1 MKKIALLCFFLVV
14 LPLTAFSVPIDLVP
28 SKQTDR
34 KESYNT
40 LFSLITKLSSN
51 VETERNEFSNFSKL
65 EDKTS
70 KDKKLEIDK
79 KKLYV
84 DNLVK
89 SLNIANQHY
98 GNLTNEK
105 NNKLSEKIKIL
116 NSIKVQKIIIKQ
128 ELDSVTK
135 FYSESTKFKSYQEYT
150 AINKEIDDLKFSI
163 AKESS
168 DIQKKY
174 IDLLKKI
181 KLDIKDKESKISIVK
196 EDVRNI
202 NQNVVDSVKNYNET
216 KKSFEDFLIK
226 YNNNLKNRKVINN
239 NFKNEL
245 NMLNNV
251 LKFLKNTNPSQM
263 KQAFDCSTLKV
274 KYDNLLHSFNNSKSK
289 EIPKASPTQA
299 STPKA
304 SPTQASTP
312 KASPTQAST
321 PKASPT
327 PTQASAIKAAPVSVT
342 PAVAPSAAEIMK
354 ARNERSKSSTLSAN
368 DKKIADKRDAD
379 FNKWMLSKDGIDAS
393 NFCMSLGI
401 HNKPSIFGGCLEDMM
416 STGDKQIAKDS
427 AIMEEEFASKD
438 KQSLSVSTSKRYCV
452 AAGDPHFVNYDGEIY
467 HLQEPGVYTLAKT
480 TGFEVQQ
487 KTKKNGA
494 NVPGVPSCMIGAVIK
509 SGAVTVEVNV
519 NNFQSVLINGKLQ
532 ELPQD
537 FTVKIGGVSIRYGN
551 QVIEW
556 RKNSAKV
563 SALKITGLNGFSALV
578 AGGYCGTIEIN
589 APEPYYGK
597 MQGLCG
603 NADGKKD
610 NSDYKE
616 PSGKILD
623 VKRGTRNWEMSGYGG
638 PTSSL
643 SKWQLSWKPTGTDC
657 LFSKDCEPDSPA
669 VKKEKETVILK
680 NKVSVSSSS

>member
-1 MKKIALLCFFLVV
+1 MNLIFIINIS
-14 LPLTAFSVPIDLVP
+14 LTY
-28 SKQTDR
+28 SKL
-34 KESYNT
+34 N
-40 LFSLITKLSSN
+40 FSLMNVIGYNILPDDIIT
-51 VETERNEFSNFSKL
+51 
-65 EDKTS
+65 
-70 KDKKLEIDK
+70 
-79 KKLYV
+79 
-84 DNLVK
+84 
-89 SLNIANQHY
+89 
-98 GNLTNEK
+98 
-105 NNKLSEKIKIL
+105 
-116 NSIKVQKIIIKQ
+116 
-128 ELDSVTK
+128 
-135 FYSESTKFKSYQEYT
+135 
-150 AINKEIDDLKFSI
+150 
-163 AKESS
+163 
-168 DIQKKY
+168 
-174 IDLLKKI
+174 LKKI

-216 KKSFEDFLIK
+216 RISFEDFLIK

-263 KQAFDCSTLKV
+263 KQAFDCSNLKL

-289 EIPKASPTQA
+289 E
-299 STPKA
+299 
-304 SPTQASTP
+304 
-312 KASPTQAST
+312 T

-327 PTQASAIKAAPVSVT
+327 PAPTPKASPTPAPTPAQTPKASPTPAPTPKASPTPAPTPKASATPAPTPAPTPKASPAPTQASTIKAAPVSVT
-342 PAVAPSAAEIMK
+342 VPTPVSVTVPTPVSVIPSVAPSASEIMK
-354 ARNERSKSSTLSAN
+354 ARNERSKSSKLSAN

-438 KQSLSVSTSKRYCV
+438 KQGSTASTSKRYCV

-467 HLQEPGVYTLAKT
+467 HLQEPGVYTLAKA

-657 LFSKDCEPDSPA
+657 LFSKDCEQDSPV
-669 VKKEKETVILK
+669 VKKEKEAVILK